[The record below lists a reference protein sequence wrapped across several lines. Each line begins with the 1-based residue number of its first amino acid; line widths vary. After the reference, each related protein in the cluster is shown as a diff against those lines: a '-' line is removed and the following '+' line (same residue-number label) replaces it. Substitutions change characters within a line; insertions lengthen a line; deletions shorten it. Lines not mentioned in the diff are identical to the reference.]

1 MSKTRCMGC
10 MQEYDDGVNVCPYC
24 GYVKGTPVKEKYHL
38 IPGTVLKNRYLV
50 GQSIGF
56 GGFGITYIG
65 WDKLLEKKVAIKE
78 YLPSEFATRMEGTT
92 VVSAYDGEKTK
103 QYESGLTRFIDEAQR
118 LAKLNHLDGIVH
130 IFDSFSEN
138 CTAYIVMEYL
148 SGETLKSILKT
159 RDKLSYQEAIDIAI
173 PLLNSLEEVH
183 KKGIIH
189 RDIAPDNIMITDD
202 GRVKLIDFGAA
213 RYATTVHSKSLS
225 VVLKPGYAPEEQ
237 YRSHGNQGPWT
248 DVYAMGATLY
258 RAITGIIPEES
269 LNRKFQDKL
278 KDISEFVPNIPK
290 ACENAIMNALNVRA
304 EDRIQTAKEF
314 ADVLS
319 GVSEMERKR
328 IKTKQ
333 ADAGKWSLK
342 MKIIAVSV
350 VVVCI
355 AVIGVVLF
363 NNTTIKNMVFNSN
376 SIELYGKTVDEA
388 NKELE
393 SVNKSVKIYDSLYDD
408 GSLLSQLA
416 ENSIVKSDDITDD
429 KSVINVIVYAGK
441 KASTKA
447 DINNNVRVPN
457 LYGMKESKAIST
469 LKEYGL
475 KYKIVYKENNSFVGN
490 VFQQSKKA
498 NDKVKVNSEVTIT
511 VGKKKKVVV
520 TTTAPTTEPYTEP
533 VTENNNSYN
542 DNSSSYNQPVTQAPA
557 TQAQQAPVRSYN
569 TTPKVTPKNNDDDGI
584 DLGGGGNIDL
594 N

>member
-92 VVSAYDGEKTK
+92 VVSAYDGEKTR

-237 YRSHGNQGPWT
+237 YRSHGNQKSYP
-248 DVYAMGATLY
+248 AAL
-258 RAITGIIPEES
+258 
-269 LNRKFQDKL
+269 LCL
-278 KDISEFVPNIPK
+278 KDCGKSPVILLHSLVFSLSPCLPPSTHYESRLAQLISVYPFMQAWLAHGCWPGLSSGIKIPPFLGIN
-290 ACENAIMNALNVRA
+290 CSVRVRLRWKRLMEKTQLLKNTIYVKFMA
-304 EDRIQTAKEF
+304 SCASLSFILPPQIILRP
-314 ADVLS
+314 VLS
-319 GVSEMERKR
+319 H
-328 IKTKQ
+328 
-333 ADAGKWSLK
+333 L
-342 MKIIAVSV
+342 
-350 VVVCI
+350 
-355 AVIGVVLF
+355 
-363 NNTTIKNMVFNSN
+363 
-376 SIELYGKTVDEA
+376 SIDLH
-388 NKELE
+388 
-393 SVNKSVKIYDSLYDD
+393 
-408 GSLLSQLA
+408 LLS
-416 ENSIVKSDDITDD
+416 
-429 KSVINVIVYAGK
+429 
-441 KASTKA
+441 
-447 DINNNVRVPN
+447 
-457 LYGMKESKAIST
+457 
-469 LKEYGL
+469 
-475 KYKIVYKENNSFVGN
+475 
-490 VFQQSKKA
+490 
-498 NDKVKVNSEVTIT
+498 
-511 VGKKKKVVV
+511 
-520 TTTAPTTEPYTEP
+520 
-533 VTENNNSYN
+533 
-542 DNSSSYNQPVTQAPA
+542 
-557 TQAQQAPVRSYN
+557 N
-569 TTPKVTPKNNDDDGI
+569 TCI
-584 DLGGGGNIDL
+584 F
-594 N
+594 